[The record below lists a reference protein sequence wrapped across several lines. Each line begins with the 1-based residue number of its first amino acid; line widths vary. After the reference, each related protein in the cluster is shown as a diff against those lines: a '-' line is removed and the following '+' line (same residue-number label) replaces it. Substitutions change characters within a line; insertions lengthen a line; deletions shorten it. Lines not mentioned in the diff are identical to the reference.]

1 MKVPPFIVENQ
12 ENVEKEKDAGENVE
26 AAKGLSG
33 RAGIGGGGDN
43 RNVEVEDA
51 GS

>member
-1 MKVPPFIVENQ
+1 MKVPPFIVDNQ
-12 ENVEKEKDAGENVE
+12 EKVEEEKDAGENVE

-33 RAGIGGGGDN
+33 RAWICGGGDN
-43 RNVEVEDA
+43 RDVEVEDA